1 MLKKFTSGGKFMSY
15 VLSTTVAMPFDEAV
29 SAITAAL
36 KEVGFGILTEIDMTT
51 TLKNKIDVDIRPYRI
66 LGACNPSFAYEA
78 LKLEDSIGALLPCNV
93 VVSDEGNGTTQ
104 VRIIDPVAMV
114 QPTGNDNLVPFAQEV
129 RGMLQKALGQLNV

>member
-1 MLKKFTSGGKFMSY
+1 MSY
-15 VLSTTVAMPFDEAV
+15 VLSTTVNKTFDDTIA
-29 SAITAAL
+29 AATAAL

-78 LKLEDSIGALLPCNV
+78 LKVEDGIGALLPCNV
-93 VVSDEGNGTTQ
+93 VVSDEGNGTCQ

-114 QPTGNDNLVPFAQEV
+114 QPTGNENLVPFAQEV
-129 RGMLQKALGQLNV
+129 RGMLQKALEGLSA